1 MSVSQMCIRQ
11 AQRFEHSLAGG
22 LDEPTDL
29 ILNSEEKKYLDW
41 VNGGMQRGEPDP
53 SDGESLMH
61 KDPKRA
67 PTVHRGVWDPL
78 KETAKDDPE
87 MERAYAKLPPTK

>member
-1 MSVSQMCIRQ
+1 MLS
-11 AQRFEHSLAGG
+11 
-22 LDEPTDL
+22 T
-29 ILNSEEKKYLDW
+29 EEKKYLDW
-41 VNGGMQRGEPDP
+41 VNGGMHTGEPDP
-53 SDGESLMH
+53 SNGDSLMH

-67 PTVHRGVWDPL
+67 PTVHRGVWDVL

>member
-1 MSVSQMCIRQ
+1 MR
-11 AQRFEHSLAGG
+11 R
-22 LDEPTDL
+22 
-29 ILNSEEKKYLDW
+29 
-41 VNGGMQRGEPDP
+41 
-53 SDGESLMH
+53 

-67 PTVHRGVWDPL
+67 PTVHRGVWDVVL